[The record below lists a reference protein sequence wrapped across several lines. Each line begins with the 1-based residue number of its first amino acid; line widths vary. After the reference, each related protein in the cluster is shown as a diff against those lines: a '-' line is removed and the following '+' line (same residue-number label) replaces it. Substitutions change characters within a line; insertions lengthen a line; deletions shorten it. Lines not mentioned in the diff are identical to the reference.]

1 MPDPVVRTKNE
12 IPNSARAKRAV
23 SPQKNFDELFELS
36 HRYLERG
43 RELRRLWVTDKVSRT
58 VKDYK
63 RILLRELHLIAPLL
77 KARPELKQSFYY
89 ERGSKSFR
97 LAYKMYQRILNNP
110 PKGIHRDQS
119 RIFKVLWE
127 SVHIITI
134 LDEVTRDSRSVSIL
148 DHALVAMCTAYECYV
163 KDCFCWSLN
172 NIPLYAQRYVSTLST
187 PVKEMAR
194 YEYDP
199 LGKAGDIF
207 LDREGQAFKIFDNG
221 KKLFREALEFEIFE
235 NTKKEELLWK
245 IFQTR
250 HCIIHNGGNPDTM
263 WHLKTKNVKFRK
275 DPKTLNRYIDALHDE
290 FHFFYARLYR
300 HIFKKAAR
308 RIQFEKENTN
318 QSPASNPPP
327 VIETRD

>member
-1 MPDPVVRTKNE
+1 MKRNE
-12 IPNSARAKRAV
+12 NQVPNDAPAKRHL
-23 SPQKNFDELFELS
+23 SPQKNFDELFRQS
-36 HRYLERG
+36 HRYLQRG
-43 RELRRLWVTDKVSRT
+43 RELRRVWVTEKDRHT

-63 RILLRELHLIAPLL
+63 RIFLKELHLIAPLL
-77 KARPELKQSFYY
+77 KARPGLKKSFYY
-89 ERGSKSFR
+89 SYKRGKKSFEQ
-97 LAYKMYQRILNNP
+97 AYKTYRYTIDNP
-110 PKGIHRDQS
+110 PKDIDRDQS
-119 RIFKVLWE
+119 HIFKVLWE
-127 SVHIITI
+127 SVHMSNI
-134 LDEVTRDSRSVSIL
+134 LDDITRNSTSISIL

-172 NIPLYAQRYVSTLST
+172 NIPLYARRYVSTLST

-207 LDREGQAFKIFDNG
+207 SDREGQAFKIFDNG

-250 HCIIHNGGNPDTM
+250 HCIIHNGGNPDTI
-263 WHLKTKNVKFRK
+263 WRLKTRNAKFRK
-275 DPKTLNRYIDALHDE
+275 DSKTLNTYADTLHDE

-308 RIQFEKENTN
+308 GIEFEEEDTK
-318 QSPASNPPP
+318 QSPASNPLPP
-327 VIETRD
+327 IETSK